1 MSAASNVCLPV
12 PIHLGVAWN
21 WQYDQ
26 EFTSLLNDTV
36 VRSGMTC
43 YLVGPHNLAE
53 TTRAVEAGQMQF
65 LTFLDRASDEDRR
78 YHRLNDLV
86 ESSGARI
93 LNERRHYERAID
105 KADTHRDLM
114 LAGLELP
121 FTIILPA
128 YSKQPELSPDVA
140 RCISKPFIVK
150 PARGGGGRGVNR
162 NATGWDDIQRIRA
175 QFPAQ
180 RVLVQQAVEPQT
192 WLGKRAWFRVYFVCG
207 ETIVCWWD
215 DQTHR
220 YAELAGDD
228 CEFVDVA
235 ELTRIG
241 RAIAETSRLDFFSSE
256 VALDWLGRYVVIDY
270 VNTPCDM
277 RLQSKHAN
285 GVPDAIVHRIAGIL
299 AKTTYYHC
307 GLEEAVCQP
316 SSSRM
321 GVPVSRTKR
330 I

>member
-1 MSAASNVCLPV
+1 MSAASDINLPAR
-12 PIHLGVAWN
+12 INLGVAWN

-36 VRSGMTC
+36 IRSGMTC

-53 TTRAVEAGQMQF
+53 TTRAVEAGKMQF

-86 ESSGARI
+86 EASGARI
-93 LNERRHYERAID
+93 LNEHRHYERAID
-105 KADTHRDLM
+105 KADVHRDLI

-121 FTIILPA
+121 FTVILPA
-128 YSKQPELSPDVA
+128 YNKQPELSPDVA
-140 RCISKPFIVK
+140 RSISKPFIVK
-150 PARGGGGRGVNR
+150 PARGGGGRGVQR
-162 NATGWDDIQRIRA
+162 NATGWDDIQKIRV
-175 QFPAQ
+175 QFPSQ
-180 RVLVQQAVEPQT
+180 RVLVQQAIEPQS
-192 WLGKRAWFRVYFVCG
+192 LHGKRAWFRVYFVCG

-215 DQTHR
+215 DLTHR

-235 ELTRIG
+235 ELSRIG
-241 RAIAETSRLDFFSSE
+241 STIAETSRLDFFSCE
-256 VALDWLGRYVVIDY
+256 VALDLLGRYVVIDY

-285 GVPDAIVHRIAGIL
+285 GVPDATVHRIAGII
-299 AKTTYYHC
+299 AKTTHRQC
-307 GLEEAVCQP
+307 GFEEAVC
-316 SSSRM
+316 
-321 GVPVSRTKR
+321 
-330 I
+330 